1 MSPRAW
7 GLWLRSGVTVW
18 VRAGL
23 QSSVS
28 TQQLHSLFQER
39 VQPGNSSPPSCLLF
53 SVCVCDCVWLQ
64 HFQVGPVLCACRWS
78 IADWSFW
85 LCVCLFSPCLF
96 QSRRVT
102 HITAEQKRRFNI
114 NIGFK
119 MLSSLIPALKS
130 QSNVKPCLSVICLLS
145 PPTNIFQI

>member
-1 MSPRAW
+1 MSVPAVEA
-7 GLWLRSGVTVW
+7 LWTLIIVMTLV
-18 VRAGL
+18 
-23 QSSVS
+23 
-28 TQQLHSLFQER
+28 
-39 VQPGNSSPPSCLLF
+39 SPPY
-53 SVCVCDCVWLQ
+53 
-64 HFQVGPVLCACRWS
+64 
-78 IADWSFW
+78 
-85 LCVCLFSPCLF
+85 LF